1 MEGVLNSA
9 PPTQVLTESAERL
22 AALEAAR
29 EELMG
34 QLEQAQKERD
44 EYRRVYL
51 ALLEAYRKLEMGLL
65 GQKRERFT
73 GAEPKEQLALALL
86 ALLTEGSAASQP
98 EAEPEQKQKVEAHER
113 RKPSGRKPLPE
124 HLPRILV
131 EVLPP
136 EVQQAGLEAFERI
149 GEEVSEVLERRS
161 ASLVVVRT
169 VRPKFVPKAKP
180 GERAE
185 QPSSPGTLTQQVQAS
200 PPVTPLPLEV
210 SAQLAVAPSEELPPQ
225 AAPLPLEVSAHSAVA
240 SSEELLPQAA
250 PLPPQ
255 ASAPLAVASAA
266 ALPGTALPLAPQ
278 APAPPAVA
286 HSAVLQAPALEL
298 PLPRSLCGPG
308 LLADTLVRRW
318 QDHLPLH
325 RLERIYGRE
334 GFELPRSTVGDWHAN
349 AARLVEPLIEAMW
362 KDALENSP
370 YLCVDATGV
379 LVQALEKCRHAHF
392 FVVVAPQRHVLYGYQ
407 PKHDS
412 DAVDA
417 LLKGYKGFLVAD
429 AHAVYDH
436 LYASGEVVEVGCWAH
451 ARRYWFKSLDT
462 DGTRAQHGLSLI
474 QELFKFEREQA
485 ATPPEEKLRL
495 RQKEAQPLVEAFFRY
510 CQEEELKVLDETP
523 IAKAIGYALNQRD
536 ALERFL
542 SDGRLPIHNNS
553 SENALRREAV
563 GRKNWLFLGSD
574 EGGTVNATFV
584 TLLAS
589 CQLHGLE
596 PLGYLRDLL
605 CLLPGWPVKRVL
617 ELAPV
622 HWSTTAQRPEVRAA
636 LEANVFRQASLGTL
650 TPTATK

>member
-1 MEGVLNSA
+1 MEGVPDSA
-9 PPTQVLTESAERL
+9 PPTQLLAEFAQRL
-22 AALEAAR
+22 SALEAAR
-29 EELMG
+29 EELVG
-34 QLEQAQKERD
+34 KLEQAQKERD

-73 GAEPKEQLALALL
+73 GAESKEQLALSLL
-86 ALLTEGSAASQP
+86 AMLTEGGAPAQP

-113 RKPSGRKPLPE
+113 RKSTGRKPLPE

-136 EVQQAGLEAFERI
+136 EVQQAGLTAFERI
-149 GEEVSEVLERRS
+149 GEEVSEVLERRA

-180 GERAE
+180 EERAV
-185 QPSSPGTLTQQVQAS
+185 QPSVPLTFTQHAQAS
-200 PPVTPLPLEV
+200 LPVTPLPLEV
-210 SAQLAVAPSEELPPQ
+210 SAHP
-225 AAPLPLEVSAHSAVA
+225 AVA
-240 SSEELLPQAA
+240 SSEERPPQAT

-255 ASAPLAVASAA
+255 TPAPLAVAKSA
-266 ALPGTALPLAPQ
+266 ALPGIALPLAPQ
-278 APAPPAVA
+278 APASLGVA
-286 HSAVLQAPALEL
+286 PCAVLQAPALEL

-349 AARLVEPLIEAMW
+349 AARLVEPLLKAMW

-379 LVQALEKCRHAHF
+379 LVQALEKCRNAHF
-392 FVVVAPQRHVLYGYQ
+392 FVVVAPGRHVLYGYQ

-429 AHAVYDH
+429 AHSVYDH
-436 LYASGEVVEVGCWAH
+436 LYASGDVLEVGCWAH

-462 DGTRAQHGLSLI
+462 DGLRARHGLSLI

-495 RQKEAQPLVEAFFRY
+495 RQKEAKPIVGAFFRY
-510 CQEEELKVLDETP
+510 CKEEKLKVLDETP
-523 IAKAIGYALNQRD
+523 IAKAIGYALNQRE

-542 SDGRLPIHNNS
+542 SDGRLPIHNNH

-574 EGGTVNATFV
+574 EGGTVNAAFV

-589 CQLHGLE
+589 CQLHGTE

-605 CLLPGWPVKRVL
+605 CLLPSWSVNRVL

-622 HWSTTAQRPEVRAA
+622 NWSTTVQRPEVRAA

>member
-1 MEGVLNSA
+1 MEGVPDSA
-9 PPTQVLTESAERL
+9 PPTQLLAEFAQRL
-22 AALEAAR
+22 AALEATR
-29 EELMG
+29 EELVG
-34 QLEQAQKERD
+34 KLEQAQKERD

-51 ALLEAYRKLEMGLL
+51 ALLEAYRKLEAGLF

-73 GAEPKEQLALALL
+73 DAAPKEQLALALL
-86 ALLTEGSAASQP
+86 AMLTEGGTPGQP
-98 EAEPEQKQKVEAHER
+98 EATPEQKQKVEAHTR
-113 RKPSGRKPLPE
+113 RKSTGRKPLPE

-180 GERAE
+180 EERTA
-185 QPSSPGTLTQQVQAS
+185 QPIDPGTLSQQAEAS
-200 PPVTPLPLEV
+200 PPVAPLPLEV
-210 SAQLAVAPSEELPPQ
+210 SAQPAVASSEEFPPQ
-225 AAPLPLEVSAHSAVA
+225 AAPLPLE
-240 SSEELLPQAA
+240 A
-250 PLPPQ
+250 P
-255 ASAPLAVASAA
+255 APLAVASAA
-266 ALPGTALPLAPQ
+266 ALPETALPLAPQ
-278 APAPPAVA
+278 APAPLAVA
-286 HSAVLQAPALEL
+286 SSPVLQAPALEL

-349 AARLVEPLIEAMW
+349 AARLVEPLLKAMW

-392 FVVVAPQRHVLYGYQ
+392 FVVVAPGRHVLYGYQ

-429 AHAVYDH
+429 AHSVYDH
-436 LYASGEVVEVGCWAH
+436 LYASGEVLEVGCWAH

-462 DGTRAQHGLSLI
+462 DGLRARHGLSLI

-495 RQKEAQPLVEAFFRY
+495 RQKEAKPIVEAFFRY
-510 CQEEELKVLDETP
+510 CKEEELKVLDETP
-523 IAKAIGYALNQRD
+523 IAKAIGYALNQRE

-542 SDGRLPIHNNS
+542 SDGRLPIHNNH

-589 CQLHGLE
+589 CQLHGIE

-605 CLLPGWPVKRVL
+605 CLLPSWPVKRVL

-622 HWSTTAQRPEVRAA
+622 NWRTTVQRPEVHAA

>member
-1 MEGVLNSA
+1 MEGVPDSA
-9 PPTQVLTESAERL
+9 PPTQLLTEFAQRL
-22 AALEAAR
+22 AVLEAAR
-29 EELMG
+29 EELVSK
-34 QLEQAQKERD
+34 LEQAQKERD

-51 ALLEAYRKLEMGLL
+51 ALLEAYRKLELGLL

-86 ALLTEGSAASQP
+86 ALLTEGSAPAQP
-98 EAEPEQKQKVEAHER
+98 EAPPEQKQKVEAHER

-149 GEEVSEVLERRS
+149 GEEVSEVLERRA

-180 GERAE
+180 EERAE
-185 QPSSPGTLTQQVQAS
+185 QPSSPGTLEQQVQAS

-210 SAQLAVAPSEELPPQ
+210 SAQPAVASSEELSPQAAPLPPEAPTPLAVASSGEFPPQ
-225 AAPLPLEVSAHSAVA
+225 AAPLPPE
-240 SSEELLPQAA
+240 A
-250 PLPPQ
+250 P
-255 ASAPLAVASAA
+255 APLAVASSA
-266 ALPGTALPLAPQ
+266 ALPGTALPLALQ
-278 APAPPAVA
+278 APAPLAVA
-286 HSAVLQAPALEL
+286 HSPVLQAPALEL

-349 AARLVEPLIEAMW
+349 AARLVEPLLKAMW

-370 YLCVDATGV
+370 YLCIDATGV

-429 AHAVYDH
+429 AHSVYDH
-436 LYASGEVVEVGCWAH
+436 LYASGEVKEVGCWAH

-462 DGTRAQHGLSLI
+462 DGTRARHGLSLI

-485 ATPPEEKLRL
+485 STLPEEKLRL
-495 RQKEAQPLVEAFFRY
+495 RRQEAKPIVEAFFRY

-523 IAKAIGYALNQRD
+523 IAKAIGYALNQRE

-542 SDGRLPIHNNS
+542 SDGRLPIHNNH

-605 CLLPGWPVKRVL
+605 CLLPGWPVKQVL

-622 HWSTTAQRPEVRAA
+622 NWSTTVQRPEVRAA

-650 TPTATK
+650 TPAATK

>member
-1 MEGVLNSA
+1 MRQMKGVLNSA
-9 PPTQVLTESAERL
+9 PPIQLLTEFAQRL
-22 AALEAAR
+22 AELEAAR
-29 EELMG
+29 EEWVG
-34 QLEQAQKERD
+34 KLEQAQKERD

-51 ALLEAYRKLEMGLL
+51 ALLEAYRKLELGLL

-73 GAEPKEQLALALL
+73 GAEPKEQLALELL
-86 ALLTEGSAASQP
+86 ALLTEGSAPVQP
-98 EAEPEQKQKVEAHER
+98 EATPEQKQKVEEHER

-149 GEEVSEVLERRS
+149 GEEVSEVLERRA

-180 GERAE
+180 EERAA
-185 QPSSPGTLTQQVQAS
+185 QPSSPGAMEQQAQAS

-210 SAQLAVAPSEELPPQ
+210 PAQPAV
-225 AAPLPLEVSAHSAVA
+225 V
-240 SSEELLPQAA
+240 SSEELPQAA

-255 ASAPLAVASAA
+255 AQAPLAVASAA
-266 ALPGTALPLAPQ
+266 ALPGTALPLMPQ

-286 HSAVLQAPALEL
+286 HSPVLQAPALEL

-318 QDHLPLH
+318 QDHLPLY

-349 AARLVEPLIEAMW
+349 AARLVEPLLKAMW

-370 YLCVDATGV
+370 YLCIDATGV

-392 FVVVAPQRHVLYGYQ
+392 FVVVAPGRHVLYGYQ

-412 DAVDA
+412 AAVDA
-417 LLKGYKGFLVAD
+417 LLKGYKDFLVAD
-429 AHAVYDH
+429 AHSVYDH
-436 LYASGEVVEVGCWAH
+436 LYASGDMLEVGCWAH

-462 DGTRAQHGLSLI
+462 DGTRSRHGLSLI
-474 QELFKFEREQA
+474 QELFKFEREQD

-495 RQKEAQPLVEAFFRY
+495 RQKEAKPIVEAFFRY

-523 IAKAIGYALNQRD
+523 IAKAIGYALNQRE

-542 SDGRLPIHNNS
+542 SDGRLPIHNNHS
-553 SENALRREAV
+553 GNALRREAV

-574 EGGTVNATFV
+574 EGGTVNAAFV

-589 CQLHGLE
+589 CQLHGIE

-605 CLLPGWPVKRVL
+605 CLLPGWPVNRVL

-622 HWSTTAQRPEVRAA
+622 NWSTTVQRPEVRAA

-650 TPTATK
+650 TPAATK

>member
-1 MEGVLNSA
+1 MEGVPNSA
-9 PPTQVLTESAERL
+9 PPTQLLAEFAQRL
-22 AALEAAR
+22 VALETAH
-29 EELMG
+29 EELVG
-34 QLEQAQKERD
+34 KLEQAQKERD

-51 ALLEAYRKLEMGLL
+51 ALLEAYRKLEMGLF

-73 GAEPKEQLALALL
+73 GAEPKEQLTLSLL
-86 ALLTEGSAASQP
+86 AMLTEGSAPEQP
-98 EAEPEQKQKVEAHER
+98 EATAEQKQKVEAHER
-113 RKPSGRKPLPE
+113 RKPTGRKPLPE

-136 EVQQAGLEAFERI
+136 EVQQAGLTAFERI
-149 GEEVSEVLERRS
+149 GEEVSEVLERRQ

-169 VRPKFVPKAKP
+169 VRPKFVLKVKP
-180 GERAE
+180 EERAT
-185 QPSSPGTLTQQVQAS
+185 QPSNPGRLEQGAEAS
-200 PPVTPLPLEV
+200 SPVTPLPLEV
-210 SAQLAVAPSEELPPQ
+210 SAHPAVAPSQEIPPQ
-225 AAPLPLEVSAHSAVA
+225 AAPLALE
-240 SSEELLPQAA
+240 A
-250 PLPPQ
+250 P
-255 ASAPLAVASAA
+255 APLALAGAA
-266 ALPGTALPLAPQ
+266 ALPRTARALSPQ
-278 APAPPAVA
+278 APAPLERA
-286 HSAVLQAPALEL
+286 HCPVLQAPALEL

-349 AARLVEPLIEAMW
+349 AARLVQPLLKAMW

-392 FVVVAPQRHVLYGYQ
+392 FVVVAPGRHVLYGYQ

-429 AHAVYDH
+429 AHTVYDH
-436 LYASGEVVEVGCWAH
+436 LYASGDVLEVGCWAH

-462 DGTRAQHGLSLI
+462 DGTRARHGLSLI

-485 ATPPEEKLRL
+485 AAPPEEKLRL
-495 RQKEAQPLVEAFFRY
+495 RQKEAKPIVEAFFRY
-510 CQEEELKVLDETP
+510 CKEEELKVLDETP
-523 IAKAIGYALNQRD
+523 IAKAIGYALNQRE

-542 SDGRLPIHNNS
+542 SEGRLPIHNNH

-589 CQLHGLE
+589 CQLHGIE

-605 CLLPGWPVKRVL
+605 CLLPGWPAKRVL

-622 HWSTTAQRPEVRAA
+622 NWRTTVQHPEVHAA

-650 TPTATK
+650 TPAATK

>member
-1 MEGVLNSA
+1 MPDSA
-9 PPTQVLTESAERL
+9 PPTQLLAEFAQRL
-22 AALEAAR
+22 SALEAAR
-29 EELMG
+29 EELVG
-34 QLEQAQKERD
+34 RLEQAEKERD

-51 ALLEAYRKLEMGLL
+51 ALLEAYRKLEMGLF

-73 GAEPKEQLALALL
+73 DAEPKEQLALSLL
-86 ALLTEGSAASQP
+86 AMLTEGSAPDKP
-98 EAEPEQKQKVEAHER
+98 EAEPEQKQKVAEHER
-113 RKPSGRKPLPE
+113 RKSTGRKPLPE

-136 EVQQAGLEAFERI
+136 EVQQAGLTAFERI
-149 GEEVSEVLERRS
+149 GEEVSEVLERRQ

-185 QPSSPGTLTQQVQAS
+185 QPSSPGMLERQAQAS
-200 PPVTPLPLEV
+200 SPMTPLPLEV
-210 SAQLAVAPSEELPPQ
+210 PAQPTVASSEELPPQ
-225 AAPLPLEVSAHSAVA
+225 AAPLPLEAPAPLEVA
-240 SSEELLPQAA
+240 SP
-250 PLPPQ
+250 
-255 ASAPLAVASAA
+255 A
-266 ALPGTALPLAPQ
+266 ALPETALALAPQ
-278 APAPPAVA
+278 APASLAVA
-286 HSAVLQAPALEL
+286 CSPVLQAPALEL

-349 AARLVEPLIEAMW
+349 AARLVEPLLKAMW

-392 FVVVAPQRHVLYGYQ
+392 FVVVAPGRHVLYGYQ

-429 AHAVYDH
+429 AHTVYDH
-436 LYASGEVVEVGCWAH
+436 LYASGDVLEVGCWAH

-462 DGTRAQHGLSLI
+462 DGTRARHGLSLI
-474 QELFKFEREQA
+474 QDLFKFEREQA

-495 RQKEAQPLVEAFFRY
+495 RQKKAKPIVEAFFRY
-510 CQEEELKVLDETP
+510 CEEEKLKVLDETP
-523 IAKAIGYALNQRD
+523 IAKAIGYALNQRE

-542 SDGRLPIHNNS
+542 SDGRLPIHNNH

-605 CLLPGWPVKRVL
+605 CLLPSWPVKRVL

-622 HWSTTAQRPEVRAA
+622 NWSTSVQRPEVRAA

-650 TPTATK
+650 TPAATK

>member
-1 MEGVLNSA
+1 MEGVPNSA
-9 PPTQVLTESAERL
+9 PPTQLLAEFAQRL
-22 AALEAAR
+22 SALEAAR
-29 EELMG
+29 EELVG
-34 QLEQAQKERD
+34 RLEQAEKERD

-51 ALLEAYRKLEMGLL
+51 ALLEAYRKLEMGLF

-73 GAEPKEQLALALL
+73 EAEPKEQLALSLL
-86 ALLTEGSAASQP
+86 AMLTEGGAPAQP
-98 EAEPEQKQKVEAHER
+98 EATPEQKQKVEEHER
-113 RKPSGRKPLPE
+113 RKPTGRKPLPE

-136 EVQQAGLEAFERI
+136 EVQQAGLTAFERI
-149 GEEVSEVLERRS
+149 GEEVSEVLERRQ

-180 GERAE
+180 EEKAV
-185 QPSSPGTLTQQVQAS
+185 QPSGPGTLEQQAQAS

-210 SAQLAVAPSEELPPQ
+210 SAQP
-225 AAPLPLEVSAHSAVA
+225 AVA
-240 SSEELLPQAA
+240 SSEELPSQAA

-255 ASAPLAVASAA
+255 APTPLAVASSR
-266 ALPGTALPLAPQ
+266 ALPGTALAPQ
-278 APAPPAVA
+278 APAPLAVA
-286 HSAVLQAPALEL
+286 HSPVLQAPALEL

-334 GFELPRSTVGDWHAN
+334 GYELPRSTVGDWHAH
-349 AARLVEPLIEAMW
+349 AARLVEPLLKAMW

-370 YLCVDATGV
+370 YLCIDATGV
-379 LVQALEKCRHAHF
+379 LVQALEKCRRAHF

-429 AHAVYDH
+429 AHTVYDH
-436 LYASGEVVEVGCWAH
+436 LYASGEVMEVGCWAH

-462 DGTRAQHGLSLI
+462 DGFRARHGLSLI

-495 RQKEAQPLVEAFFRY
+495 RQKEAKPIVEAFFRY
-510 CQEEELKVLDETP
+510 CMEEELKVLDETP
-523 IAKAIGYALNQRD
+523 IAKAIGYALNQRE

-542 SDGRLPIHNNS
+542 SDGRLPIHNNH

-589 CQLHGLE
+589 CQLHGIE

-622 HWSTTAQRPEVRAA
+622 NWRTTVQRPEVHAA

-650 TPTATK
+650 TPAATK

>member
-1 MEGVLNSA
+1 MEGVPDSA
-9 PPTQVLTESAERL
+9 PPTPLLAEFAQRL

-29 EELMG
+29 EELVG
-34 QLEQAQKERD
+34 KLEQAEKERD

-51 ALLEAYRKLEMGLL
+51 ALLEAYRKLEMGLF

-73 GAEPKEQLALALL
+73 EAEPKEQLALSLL
-86 ALLTEGSAASQP
+86 AMLTEGGAPAQP
-98 EAEPEQKQKVEAHER
+98 EATPEQKQKVEAHER
-113 RKPSGRKPLPE
+113 RKSTGRKPLPE

-180 GERAE
+180 EERAA
-185 QPSSPGTLTQQVQAS
+185 QPSGPATAAAGAGK
-200 PPVTPLPLEV
+200 PPCDAAAAGGV
-210 SAQLAVAPSEELPPQ
+210 SATCGGVLRGAP
-225 AAPLPLEVSAHSAVA
+225 AAGR
-240 SSEELLPQAA
+240 
-250 PLPPQ
+250 
-255 ASAPLAVASAA
+255 AA
-266 ALPGTALPLAPQ
+266 AAGGAGTARGGKPRGAPGGCAARSRRKHPPRLRWLP
-278 APAPPAVA
+278 
-286 HSAVLQAPALEL
+286 VLQAPALEL

-334 GFELPRSTVGDWHAN
+334 GLELPRSTVGDWHAN
-349 AARLVEPLIEAMW
+349 AARLVEPLLKAMW

-392 FVVVAPQRHVLYGYQ
+392 FVVVAPGRHVLYGYQ

-429 AHAVYDH
+429 AHSVYDH
-436 LYASGEVVEVGCWAH
+436 LYASGEVLEVGCWAH

-462 DGTRAQHGLSLI
+462 DGTPRTARALSH
-474 QELFKFEREQA
+474 
-485 ATPPEEKLRL
+485 P
-495 RQKEAQPLVEAFFRY
+495 
-510 CQEEELKVLDETP
+510 
-523 IAKAIGYALNQRD
+523 GALQVRTRTGRD
-536 ALERFL
+536 A
-542 SDGRLPIHNNS
+542 S
-553 SENALRREAV
+553 
-563 GRKNWLFLGSD
+563 
-574 EGGTVNATFV
+574 
-584 TLLAS
+584 
-589 CQLHGLE
+589 
-596 PLGYLRDLL
+596 
-605 CLLPGWPVKRVL
+605 
-617 ELAPV
+617 
-622 HWSTTAQRPEVRAA
+622 
-636 LEANVFRQASLGTL
+636 
-650 TPTATK
+650 

>member
-1 MEGVLNSA
+1 VPDSA
-9 PPTQVLTESAERL
+9 PPTQLLAEFAQRL
-22 AALEAAR
+22 SALEAAR
-29 EELMG
+29 EELVG
-34 QLEQAQKERD
+34 KLEQAQKERE

-73 GAEPKEQLALALL
+73 GAEPKEQLALSLL
-86 ALLTEGSAASQP
+86 AMLTESGAPAQP

-113 RKPSGRKPLPE
+113 RKSTGRKPLPE

-180 GERAE
+180 EERAS
-185 QPSSPGTLTQQVQAS
+185 QPGVPLTLTQHAQAS
-200 PPVTPLPLEV
+200 LPVAALTLEV
-210 SAQLAVAPSEELPPQ
+210 SAQPVVASSEEFPPQ
-225 AAPLPLEVSAHSAVA
+225 AAPLPLE
-240 SSEELLPQAA
+240 A
-250 PLPPQ
+250 P
-255 ASAPLAVASAA
+255 APLAVANSAA
-266 ALPGTALPLAPQ
+266 RPGTALTLAPQ
-278 APAPPAVA
+278 APAPLVVA
-286 HSAVLQAPALEL
+286 HSPVLQAPALEL
-298 PLPRSLCGPG
+298 PLPRSICGPG

-318 QDHLPLH
+318 QDHLPLY

-334 GFELPRSTVGDWHAN
+334 GLELPRSTVGDWHAN
-349 AARLVEPLIEAMW
+349 AARLVEPLLKAMW

-392 FVVVAPQRHVLYGYQ
+392 FVVVAPGRHVLYGYQ

-429 AHAVYDH
+429 AHSVYDH
-436 LYASGEVVEVGCWAH
+436 LYASGDVLEVGCWAH

-462 DGTRAQHGLSLI
+462 DGTRSRHGLSLI

-495 RQKEAQPLVEAFFRY
+495 RQKEAKPIVGAFFRY
-510 CQEEELKVLDETP
+510 CKEEEPKVLDETP
-523 IAKAIGYALNQRD
+523 IAKAIGYALNQRE

-542 SDGRLPIHNNS
+542 SDGRLPIHNNY

-574 EGGTVNATFV
+574 EGGTVNAAFV

-589 CQLHGLE
+589 CQLHGIE

-605 CLLPGWPVKRVL
+605 CLLPSWPVKRVL

-622 HWSTTAQRPEVRAA
+622 NWSTTVQRPEVRAA
-636 LEANVFRQASLGTL
+636 LEANVFRRASLGTL
-650 TPTATK
+650 MPAATK